1 MHILK
6 KDKHFDIKMAKLK
19 TISFIEML
27 QGIVGT
33 VGCSF
38 YYISVFLSSML
49 PGLLEP
55 RLGLAGMFAVFAAI
69 TGLFLGLVIILVPET
84 AGKSYPEFIAG
95 QALDKTFSFW
105 LPDLKTQS
113 RTVQEIIRKKSY

>member
-1 MHILK
+1 M
-6 KDKHFDIKMAKLK
+6 F
-19 TISFIEML
+19 

-33 VGCSF
+33 VGSSF

-55 RLGLAGMFAVFAAI
+55 SLGMAGMFAVFAAI

-84 AGKSYPEFIAG
+84 AGKSYPEFIAE

-105 LPDLKTQS
+105 LPDLKTQP
-113 RTVQEIIRKKSY
+113 RQVQEIIRKKSS